1 MPQNKFALARYYMI
15 DSLLHTYKYVKTS
28 FMVDYCEKKTGYRV
42 SRRTIQMDIESMKND
57 PFLGFHAP
65 IDYCSTRKA
74 YYYIDLSYQLI
85 PFCFTSGD
93 VLALESLLQE
103 NKELLTDE
111 QSLLLRSIIE
121 RMRMFVF
128 NY

>member
-15 DSLLHTYKYVKTS
+15 DSLLHTYAYVKTS
-28 FMVDYCEKKTGYRV
+28 FIVDYCEKKTGYKV

-57 PFLGFHAP
+57 PFLGFNAP
-65 IDYCSTRKA
+65 IAYCSNRKA

-93 VLALESLLQE
+93 VMALE
-103 NKELLTDE
+103 ELLLDSENLLTNE
-111 QSLLLRSIIE
+111 QILLLKSIVQK
-121 RMRMFVF
+121 MRMFVF

>member
-15 DSLLHTYKYVKTS
+15 DSLLHKYKYVKTS
-28 FMVDYCEKKTGYRV
+28 FVVDYCEKKTGYRV

-57 PFLGFHAP
+57 PFLGFYAP
-65 IDYCSTRKA
+65 IDYCSNKKA
-74 YYYIDLSYQLI
+74 YYYQDLSYQLI

-93 VLALESLLQE
+93 VIVLENLLSVNE
-103 NKELLTDE
+103 DILSDE
-111 QSLLLRSIIE
+111 QSLLLRSIIQK
-121 RMRMFVF
+121 MRMFVF